1 MSCRVASRGRKI
13 ATFRPRVTR
22 VGSASRASVV
32 QVFFECPDQTQA
44 VNIACMERGL
54 EQFWP
59 SVVSPSQNRRQ
70 DRLQGTSMATP
81 KEMDVVR
88 RAYELWQQAG
98 EPSGKD
104 DEFYHQ
110 AKKELQE
117 ALDKEQQPWPA

>member
-1 MSCRVASRGRKI
+1 
-13 ATFRPRVTR
+13 
-22 VGSASRASVV
+22 
-32 QVFFECPDQTQA
+32 
-44 VNIACMERGL
+44 
-54 EQFWP
+54 
-59 SVVSPSQNRRQ
+59 
-70 DRLQGTSMATP
+70 MATP

-117 ALDKEQQPWPA
+117 ALDREHQPRRNNQERQKTPQSERLFSTGRRSAALLSSDTSDD

>member
-1 MSCRVASRGRKI
+1 MGR
-13 ATFRPRVTR
+13 R
-22 VGSASRASVV
+22 
-32 QVFFECPDQTQA
+32 
-44 VNIACMERGL
+44 L

-59 SVVSPSQNRRQ
+59 SVVSPQSSPPPKGGTA
-70 DRLQGTSMATP
+70 LQGKGMATP

-117 ALDKEQQPWPA
+117 ALDRENQLRRE

>member
-1 MSCRVASRGRKI
+1 LHG
-13 ATFRPRVTR
+13 TR
-22 VGSASRASVV
+22 VGAILA
-32 QVFFECPDQTQA
+32 Q
-44 VNIACMERGL
+44 RGL
-54 EQFWP
+54 ALG
-59 SVVSPSQNRRQ
+59 SQTHKGGTA
-70 DRLQGTSMATP
+70 LQGKGMATP

-117 ALDKEQQPWPA
+117 VLEKENNPASSSHAPIEPTLIKLSRG

>member
-1 MSCRVASRGRKI
+1 
-13 ATFRPRVTR
+13 
-22 VGSASRASVV
+22 
-32 QVFFECPDQTQA
+32 
-44 VNIACMERGL
+44 
-54 EQFWP
+54 
-59 SVVSPSQNRRQ
+59 
-70 DRLQGTSMATP
+70 MATP

-117 ALDKEQQPWPA
+117 AWIKKSNPG